1 MSEYKNRRKWRNY
14 LINPG
19 FQLRLALVH
28 TLFVVVVVVV
38 LVAILLSP
46 LYYEIQ
52 TTSELWSQYVLA
64 QFMLNLMDRVA
75 VVVLVIIVISVIYQ
89 IIFSH
94 RLCGPF
100 INMNHTFEC
109 LSKGDLTRKVFLRRK
124 DFLKKEAENINGM
137 VDALNKRVC
146 TLKKVQTD
154 LSSTALQLPEGTL
167 EDRLRTVIQQNQTLL
182 DEWIVDFD
190 EPEAK
195 SIHDSSIDLQNQA

>member
-1 MSEYKNRRKWRNY
+1 MYPMGEHINRRKWRNY

-28 TLFVVVVVVV
+28 ILFVVVVVVV

-75 VVVLVIIVISVIYQ
+75 VVILLIIIISTIYQ

-100 INMNHTFEC
+100 VNMNHTFEC
-109 LSKGDLTRKVFLRRK
+109 LSKGDLTRKVVLRRK

-137 VDALNKRVC
+137 VDALNKRAC
-146 TLKKVQTD
+146 MLKKVQTN
-154 LSSTALQLPEGTL
+154 LISTVSQLPAGTL
-167 EDRLRTVIQQNQTLL
+167 EDRLRMLIQQNQELL
-182 DEWIVDFD
+182 DQWTVD
-190 EPEAK
+190 
-195 SIHDSSIDLQNQA
+195 SHDSEVKNK